1 MRRGSS
7 AVRCPIIL
15 KDCTDKERIINSLKS
30 LGGVERATRSACTE
44 ENHFCIEEIAFFRRR
59 PGKDE
64 SVGSEIQSAGKQEW
78 WMTTPRPKVCRES
91 APANVW
97 YGVNNA

>member
-44 ENHFCIEEIAFFRRR
+44 ENHFCIEEIAFERGYISR
-59 PGKDE
+59 KKLLE
-64 SVGSEIQSAGKQEW
+64 IASVMKNNQ
-78 WMTTPRPKVCRES
+78 
-91 APANVW
+91 
-97 YGVNNA
+97 YGQYLLNL